1 MKSME
6 EYINSV
12 YERYE
17 ESEKN
22 HEVYKKVRMTR
33 KRPLNTLCGVI
44 AGLLVVC
51 VCLVGHNKFNKQ
63 PIVDTPF
70 FVDKIE
76 EQSVTYTR
84 YIDFNSVLNVEQLK
98 RVIDKSQIIIL
109 ANDFTE
115 SLVDFEIMNRK
126 VMIKT
131 FGSFQIEKV
140 LKGSDFLKEDSIK
153 FSRYG
158 GKILISTLQN
168 EINYDWNS
176 WEIFNIGHTISEE
189 EKDNTYYE
197 LLVKDAEV
205 LKKGKYYLV
214 FLSKNNINNIEYEIT
229 DNVYGIMEYDPITNK
244 VKNIDTG
251 EFEEF
256 DWSLLKGN

>member
-63 PIVDTPF
+63 PIVDTPV

-76 EQSVTYTR
+76 NQSITYTQ
-84 YIDFNSVLNVEQLK
+84 YISVNSILGIDGLKKIVEKSDIIAIIDDFKIENVTSSIRKKKVYVETNGNLSLNHVYKGRELIFNNVIKCSVV
-98 RVIDKSQIIIL
+98 
-109 ANDFTE
+109 
-115 SLVDFEIMNRK
+115 
-126 VMIKT
+126 
-131 FGSFQIEKV
+131 
-140 LKGSDFLKEDSIK
+140 
-153 FSRYG
+153 G
-158 GKILISTLQN
+158 GKISFLELEEN
-168 EINYDWNS
+168 LNYDWNT
-176 WEIFNIGHTISEE
+176 WEILNFKHNIK
-189 EKDNTYYE
+189 EKENTYYE
-197 LLVKDAEV
+197 LIVEKAQDFE
-205 LKKGKYYLV
+205 KGKKYLV
-214 FLSKNNINNIEYEIT
+214 FLLKDSNSENNYT
-229 DNVYGIMEYDPITNK
+229 LVDNVYGIMEYDPITNK